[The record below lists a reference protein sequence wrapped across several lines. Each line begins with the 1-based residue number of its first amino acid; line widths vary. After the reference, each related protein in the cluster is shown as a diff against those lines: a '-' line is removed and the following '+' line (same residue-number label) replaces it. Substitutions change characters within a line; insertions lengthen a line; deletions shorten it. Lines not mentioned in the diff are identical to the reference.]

1 MVVFLRAH
9 QFQRW
14 VNIDPWGPCGKATVV
29 SLDARYVMIRLKGR
43 HCPRSESVLEQ
54 VVQFQVLQIVNSSG
68 RKDNLV
74 ENAGE
79 NPANV

>member
-1 MVVFLRAH
+1 MVVFLRVH

-14 VNIDPWGPCGKATVV
+14 VNIDPLGACGKATVV
-29 SLDARYVMIRLKGR
+29 FLDARYVMVRLKGR
-43 HCPRSESVLEQ
+43 HCTRSESVFEQ
-54 VVQFQVLQIVNSSG
+54 VVGCQVLEIVNSSG